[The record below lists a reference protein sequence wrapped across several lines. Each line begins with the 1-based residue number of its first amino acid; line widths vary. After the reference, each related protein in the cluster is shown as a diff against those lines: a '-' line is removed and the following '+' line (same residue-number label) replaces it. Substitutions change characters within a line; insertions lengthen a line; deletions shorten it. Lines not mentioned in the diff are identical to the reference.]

1 MDDDKKDKR
10 KYPCPKCETGQLFD
24 ANAGGMFCSMIE
36 CDNPDC
42 DYNDNSDMCGCVTD
56 FE

>member
-10 KYPCPKCETGQLFD
+10 KYPCPKCKTGQLFD

-42 DYNDNSDMCGCVTD
+42 DYDDNSDMCGCVTS
-56 FE
+56 